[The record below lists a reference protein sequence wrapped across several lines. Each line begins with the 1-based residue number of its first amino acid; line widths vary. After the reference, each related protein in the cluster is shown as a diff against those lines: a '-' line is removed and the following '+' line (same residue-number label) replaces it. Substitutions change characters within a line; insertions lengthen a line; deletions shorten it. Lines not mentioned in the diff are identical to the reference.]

1 MRQPLNKPGLLTL
14 TIKDK
19 SALYLA
25 YMPFVK
31 NGGLFIPTNSNYRLG
46 DEVFM
51 LLNLMGEDEKLPVA
65 GRVIWMTPKGAQGK
79 RTAGIGV
86 QFSEQDRGQTQK
98 KIETF
103 LLTPGPAPGAK
114 PAQPKGG
121 PPGAGASAT
130 VEDVAVPDAPPAPPP
145 PKGKAE
151 PKKPEPKKP
160 EPPKPLNPK
169 DVKLDSP
176 EFKARV
182 REAVHAMMCL
192 PEYQLN

>member
-1 MRQPLNKPGLLTL
+1 MTRTALQRELAVESWLIALMQTFESRDRESHEFDGNERMVMRQPSSKPGLLTL

-86 QFSEQDRGQTQK
+86 QFSEQDRGNTQR
-98 KIETF
+98 KIESY
-103 LLTPGPAPGAK
+103 L
-114 PAQPKGG
+114 
-121 PPGAGASAT
+121 AGALGG
-130 VEDVAVPDAPPAPPP
+130 D
-145 PKGKAE
+145 
-151 PKKPEPKKP
+151 KPT
-160 EPPKPLNPK
+160 
-169 DVKLDSP
+169 
-176 EFKARV
+176 
-182 REAVHAMMCL
+182 HTM
-192 PEYQLN
+192 